1 MDQIKDV
8 VTVEEAVNRKS
19 GGGGSDYV
27 IIYGIMTSFD
37 LDAENTDRF
46 FRRRW
51 LVHAVYVCFLNL
63 DNMLLVV
70 IHYGKA
76 QFYHK

>member
-1 MDQIKDV
+1 MLCSLLFCILVDQIKEV

-19 GGGGSDYV
+19 GGGNSDYV

-51 LVHAVYVCFLNL
+51 FVYHVHVF
-63 DNMLLVV
+63 
-70 IHYGKA
+70 
-76 QFYHK
+76 

>member
-1 MDQIKDV
+1 MCFRNVYVVFSVDQIKDV

-19 GGGGSDYV
+19 GGGRSDYV

-51 LVHAVYVCFLNL
+51 LVHAVYVCLFFKLR
-63 DNMLLVV
+63 
-70 IHYGKA
+70 
-76 QFYHK
+76 

>member
-1 MDQIKDV
+1 MEQIKEV

-19 GGGGSDYV
+19 GVSSDYV

-51 LVHAVYVCFLNL
+51 LVSHVFVF
-63 DNMLLVV
+63 DS
-70 IHYGKA
+70 I
-76 QFYHK
+76 